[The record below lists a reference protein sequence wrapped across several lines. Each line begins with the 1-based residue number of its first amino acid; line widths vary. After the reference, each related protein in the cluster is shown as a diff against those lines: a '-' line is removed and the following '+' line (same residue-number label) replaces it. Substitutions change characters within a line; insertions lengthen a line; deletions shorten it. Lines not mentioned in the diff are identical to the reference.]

1 MSFKYSDNPF
11 HKKKEDTYKVYLN
24 SITEIDDEKIE
35 KYKRE
40 TIIRNFLYTDQSIL
54 EIIKSK
60 DIFKI
65 EYFDSPILSKTFAG
79 SNITVLI
86 DKSKEKRGESVFHI
100 PINHD
105 NIIVHNH
112 IYSISPKSNLK
123 FNILKIKDDIV
134 DFYFTTN
141 EDLEHA
147 YIKEDLFTFVSLLN

>member
-11 HKKKEDTYKVYLN
+11 HKKKEDTYKVYLK
-24 SITEIDDEKIE
+24 SISEIDDEKIE

-40 TIIRNFLYTDQSIL
+40 TIVRKFIYTDQSIL
-54 EIIKSK
+54 EIIKDK

-65 EYFDSPILSKTFAG
+65 EYYDTPILSKTFTE
-79 SNITVLI
+79 SNTTVLI
-86 DKSKEKRGESVFHI
+86 DKSKEKRLESVFHI

-105 NIIVHNH
+105 NIIIHND